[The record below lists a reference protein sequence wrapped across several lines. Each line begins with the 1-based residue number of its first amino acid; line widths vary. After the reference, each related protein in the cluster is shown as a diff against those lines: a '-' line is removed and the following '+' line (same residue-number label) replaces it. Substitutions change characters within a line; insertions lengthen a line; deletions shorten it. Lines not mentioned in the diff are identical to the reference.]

1 LLGWGKAQPSFPR
14 DEGFVNRRLLPILLA
29 AAGGVVEALTL
40 PLAVPILSLRE
51 VDPAGHLQWLAWV
64 GLVPVLFALDRASTW
79 KRAFWLGTLA
89 GFCFGY
95 VAIYWVS
102 HAMTSFGE
110 IPWGAAFVA
119 LTLLVLFMAV
129 HWGGALAVSWVIRSR
144 LGWPWWRH
152 LPLVWTG
159 FELLR
164 NYLFTGYPWGNLGY
178 TQSRQL
184 PIAQLASLFGIYAIA
199 ALVVLVNCAVHA
211 VWVARREGK
220 PFPIRLAAGVALVVL
235 AVVGYGAGHLAWLR
249 KEMAAAPKLRV
260 GLVQANLDQSIK
272 NEHDLNAEVILRRQV
287 PLTLEADRAGA
298 DLIVWPE
305 AAYPY
310 LVSPFMSTFAGGLAK
325 LPTLQRAH
333 LLLGAATLRWVNG
346 PKDRKIPEVTNA
358 TFLVSPDLTVLGKYT
373 KHHLVPFGEYIPLA
387 GLFPFLAQ
395 VVPDLAP
402 TTPGQDLVALRFPV
416 QGGDPSRRETSIA
429 PMICFDALFP
439 EINVAYARHD
449 PELLVNPTNDAWYGY
464 SSGPYQFLEIVKMRA
479 IEAGKAMARPAYAG
493 VTALI
498 LPTGELAPGTIGL
511 GPVDPEHHPQPDQ
524 GPKLLLGDVPRLRGR
539 TPYTRFGDLFAYAS
553 ALYGAAALALA
564 IGKRKDAANVSP
576 EPPAEAA
583 SGM

>member
-1 LLGWGKAQPSFPR
+1 
-14 DEGFVNRRLLPILLA
+14 VNRRLHTILLA
-29 AAGGVVEALTL
+29 AIGGFVEALAL
-40 PLAVPILSLRE
+40 PLAVPLLSLHE
-51 VDPAGHLQWLAWV
+51 LDPAGHLQWLAWV
-64 GLVPVLFALDRASTW
+64 GLVPVLFALDRAATW
-79 KRAFWLGTLA
+79 KQAFWIGTLA

-95 VAIYWVS
+95 LAIHWIS

-110 IPWGAAFVA
+110 IPWAAALLA

-129 HWGGALAVSWVIRSR
+129 HWGAALAVSWVIRAR

-152 LPLVWTG
+152 LPLVWAG

-164 NYLFTGYPWGNLGY
+164 NYLFTGFPWGNLGY
-178 TQSRQL
+178 TQSRHL

-199 ALVVLVNCAVHA
+199 ALVVLVNCAIHA
-211 VWVARREGK
+211 IWTARRDGQR
-220 PFPIRLAAGVALVVL
+220 FPVRLTAGVLLAVL
-235 AVVGYGAGHLAWLR
+235 AVAGYGAGRLAWLR
-249 KEMAAAPKLRV
+249 TQMASAPKLKV
-260 GLVQANLDQSIK
+260 GLIQANLDQSIK
-272 NEHDLNAEVILRRQV
+272 NEHDLNAEVILRRQI
-287 PLTLEADRAGA
+287 PLTVEADRAGA
-298 DLIVWPE
+298 DLIAWPE

-310 LVSPFMSTFAGGLAK
+310 LVSPFMTTFAGGLAK
-325 LPTLQRAH
+325 LPTLHRAH
-333 LLLGAATLRWVNG
+333 LLLGAATLRWIPGRGDKKV
-346 PKDRKIPEVTNA
+346 PEVTNA
-358 TFLVSPDLTVLGKYT
+358 AFLVSPELVVLGKYT
-373 KHHLVPFGEYIPLA
+373 KHHLVPFGEYIPLS
-387 GLFPFLAQ
+387 GLLPFLAQ

-402 TTPGQDLVALRFPV
+402 TTPGQELVPLRFPV
-416 QGGDPSRRETSIA
+416 QTGDPARRETRIA

-439 EINVAYARHD
+439 EINVTYAHDD

-464 SSGPYQFLEIVKMRA
+464 SSGPYQFLEIVRMRA

-511 GPVDPEHHPQPDQ
+511 GPVDPEHHPQPDH
-524 GPKLLLGDVPRLRGR
+524 GPKLLLGDVPRLRGW

-564 IGKRKDAANVSP
+564 LGKRKDAANASP

-583 SGM
+583 SGT